1 MSSPSGNQAKYCEE
15 KTNLSAKLR
24 GCAVVA
30 DDDICL
36 LFFAVGTPLRSD
48 PPSHGVKGEA
58 IAFLDSLNRFLPAC
72 FQHYH
77 KVKELVRSSLIHK
90 SSLDDNR
97 AAPRLPI
104 APDPATDFTEDEG
117 MDNRVH

>member
-36 LFFAVGTPLRSD
+36 LFFAVGTPLRCD
-48 PPSHGVKGEA
+48 PASHGFQGEA

-77 KVKELVRSSLIHK
+77 KVKELVRSSLIDE
-90 SSLDDNR
+90 SSLDNDG
-97 AAPRLPI
+97 PSPCFSV
-104 APDPATDFTEDEG
+104 APDRASDFTEDEG
-117 MDNRVH
+117 MDKRVY